1 MKSPSS
7 RRAVEPRFEPQLE
20 LAPGG
25 LDLEATDVLR
35 SDTSSRTPRI
45 LVASHQLPLSLER
58 GGNGAAW
65 TVRPTDGGLVRAV
78 EPVLEARGGVW
89 LGWPGVPEE
98 EGPPAGDLRIPDADL
113 PFRLRAIPL
122 SAGELRAYHDGFACQ
137 VLWPIFHGLPDQSLI
152 EPDAREAYLR
162 VNRRFAREIAT
173 IHQDGDQVW
182 IHDHH
187 LLEVGRELRDHG
199 ITSELSFFLHTPFP
213 PPELFFRIPWAER
226 LMDALLEHDL
236 LGFQTPRHVANFLAC
251 LRRLDP
257 NPEIGPAHPVAHPV
271 EMSATVGGRRRRFR
285 VGAFPTGVDFYR
297 IARRAASPEVESGLE
312 AERERI
318 DGHRI
323 LLGVDRLDYT
333 KGVRHKLKAF
343 ATLLDRRPEWRGKV
357 KLLQVVV
364 PGHEGIPAY
373 DRLKVEI
380 ERLVGEING
389 RFGKPGWVPVQYRYR
404 CLDRNELIRHY
415 RLADTAVVTPLED
428 GMNLVAKEFCAAD
441 LEESRALVLSRFA
454 GAAAQLEDGAVL
466 VNPWD
471 EIGFAEALHRALE
484 LGPEERRQRME
495 RLRAT
500 VRNEDVYHWAA
511 TYLAAALASDPAGRA
526 EAVAH

>member
-1 MKSPSS
+1 MKFLSSSLEEEPPAESPA
-7 RRAVEPRFEPQLE
+7 RAL
-20 LAPGG
+20 G
-25 LDLEATDVLR
+25 LDESETLR
-35 SDTSSRTPRI
+35 SAGPARGRI
-45 LVASHQLPLSLER
+45 LVASHQLPVCVKRASP
-58 GGNGAAW
+58 GTPW

-89 LGWPGVPEE
+89 LGWPGMPRE
-98 EGPPAGDLRIPDADL
+98 EGAPEGDLRMPDADL
-113 PFRLRAIPL
+113 PFRLRAVAL
-122 SAGELRAYHDGFACQ
+122 SADELRSYDAGIAAQ

-152 EPDAREAYLR
+152 EPEDRVAYLR
-162 VNRRFAREIAT
+162 VNRKFAREIAA
-173 IHQDGDQVW
+173 IHREGDHVW

-187 LLEVGRELRDHG
+187 LLEVGRELRNHG
-199 ITSELSFFLHTPFP
+199 ISSGLSFFLHTPFP
-213 PPELFFRIPWAER
+213 PPELFFRIPWAEHI
-226 LMDALLEHDL
+226 LDSLLEHDL

-257 NPEIGPAHPVAHPV
+257 NPEIGAGHPV
-271 EMSATVGGRRRRFR
+271 EMAATVGGRRRRFR
-285 VGAFPTGVDFYR
+285 VGAFPTGVDFYA
-297 IARRAASPEVESGLE
+297 IARSAASPEVTAAIEKELE
-312 AERERI
+312 AV

-364 PGHEGIPAY
+364 PSRETIPAY
-373 DRLKVEI
+373 ERLKLEI

-404 CLDRNELIRHY
+404 CLSRTELICHY

-441 LEESRALVLSRFA
+441 LEESRALILSRFA

-471 EIGFAEALHRALE
+471 EIGFAETLHRV
-484 LGPEERRQRME
+484 LGLGREERRQRME

-500 VRNEDVYHWAA
+500 VRNEDAYHWAA
-511 TYLAAALASDPAGRA
+511 TYLAAALAGARAIPDAG
-526 EAVAH
+526 AVAH